1 MGNLGAVNKLTAEEQ
16 QLLQNA
22 TDLVPVLRE
31 FGRKIDED
39 RHIPEELIQKISQA
53 GLFKLGTPKK
63 YGGHEVSIRAL
74 IEIISELARGNGSV
88 AWVVQIINGNN
99 FNASLCLGS
108 EVLDSI
114 FKQEEEIR
122 FCSVLQ
128 ARQAIVRKTEGGYFI
143 EHGLWGFGSGSKH
156 ATHALLNLR
165 DSKGMQ
171 ENQGM
176 LLAVVPMSQIKIID
190 DWYTMSLKGSASNSL
205 EMNNVFIEEQYVV
218 VQEQEV
224 IKGSSS
230 MLRTLQGIDRYRP
243 YANIISSL
251 TTGIGAIL
259 GLARGALEYF
269 VDTAP
274 RKGIT
279 LTIHR
284 SQAEVGHIQYK
295 VGLAAMKIESAHL
308 HINRSIENLENHMKS
323 GEPFSKKE
331 FAQIQTD
338 IAYAAMLCTDAV
350 DMVMAESGG
359 SAIADSNP
367 LSQIYRD
374 IRGGANHALTTAS
387 TGLELYGRILFGLPP
402 QHVFTISAAPLLRD

>member
-1 MGNLGAVNKLTAEEQ
+1 MASLGAVNELTAEEQ

-39 RHIPEELIQKISQA
+39 RHIPEELIQKISHA

-74 IEIISELARGNGSV
+74 IEIISEVAKGNGSV
-88 AWVVQIINGNN
+88 GWVVQIINGNN
-99 FNASLCLGS
+99 FNASLCLTS

-114 FKQEEEIR
+114 FKHEEEIR

-128 ARQAIVRKTEGGYFI
+128 ARKAIVTKSEGGYFI

-165 DSKGMQ
+165 DLKGMQ
-171 ENQGM
+171 ENPGM
-176 LLAVVPMSQIKIID
+176 MLAVVPMSQIKIID

-205 EMNNVFIEEQYVV
+205 EINNVFIEEQYVV
-218 VQEQEV
+218 VQGQEV
-224 IKGSSS
+224 INKPSS
-230 MLRTLQGIDRYRP
+230 MLRQLQGIERYRP
-243 YANIISSL
+243 YAHIITSL
-251 TTGIGAIL
+251 TTGISAIL
-259 GLARGALEYF
+259 GLARGALDYF
-269 VDTAP
+269 VDAAP

-279 LTIHR
+279 MTIHS

-295 VGLAAMKIESAHL
+295 VGLAAMKIDSAHL
-308 HINRSIENLENHMKS
+308 HINRSIENLENHIKS

-331 FAQIQTD
+331 YAQIQTD
-338 IAYAAMLCTDAV
+338 IGYAAMLCTDAV
-350 DMVMAESGG
+350 DMLMAESGG
-359 SAIADSNP
+359 SVIADSNP

-387 TGLELYGRILFGLPP
+387 TGLELYGRILLGLPP
-402 QHVFTISAAPLLRD
+402 QHVFTISAAPFLKD